1 MIELVDKQR
10 HPMFVFQRWCL
21 FSFFPFILKFQC
33 ALMKPRKEKRANHAT
48 QMMLQESWRLS
59 RQLQTKVCSELNY
72 CDAAFSNVQKA
83 LVEACPLDHYA
94 VCSRMRNVSITGLQ
108 QICNVRI
115 WKDYEFRKEQVRK
128 ELEGREAVPTVTSN
142 LPPRV
147 CEWVHLDGKINEIL
161 LIHGTTPDKI
171 AQIASFGFDERLAR
185 ESGLYGQ
192 GVYFTDQSC
201 KSLQYSGAS
210 GGHTGCFIIARA
222 ILGHPSNAAGPLKSL
237 KVEPLVDPTNPC
249 KGRCHSVIAH
259 PGIPNGNG
267 MQKQVHREF
276 VLFDGAQAYPEMV
289 VQFKIS

>member
-1 MIELVDKQR
+1 M
-10 HPMFVFQRWCL
+10 HPRQERR
-21 FSFFPFILKFQC
+21 ILESSQ
-33 ALMKPRKEKRANHAT
+33 ADHVA
-48 QMMLQESWRLS
+48 QMMLQETWRTS
-59 RQLQTKVCSELNY
+59 HQLQTKICTELNQQ
-72 CDAAFSNVQKA
+72 DAFFLSIRQA
-83 LVEACPLDHYA
+83 LVEACPKNHHG
-94 VCSRMRNVSITGLQ
+94 VCSHIRNISITGLQ

-128 ELEGREAVPTVTSN
+128 DLEGREAVPIVVTN

-147 CEWVHLDGKINEIL
+147 CKWAHLDRKINEIL
-161 LIHGTTPDKI
+161 LIHGTTQDKI
-171 AQIASFGFDERLAR
+171 DQIASFGFDERLAR

-201 KSLQYSGAS
+201 KSFQYSGAKRQDS
-210 GGHTGCFIIARA
+210 GCLIIARV
-222 ILGHPSNAAGPLKSL
+222 ILGHPCEARGPLKQL

-276 VLFDGAQAYPEMV
+276 VLFNGAQAYPEMIV
-289 VQFKIS
+289 KL